1 MTSGI
6 FALIIAYYDIN
17 NFERTNES
25 NYENS

>member
-1 MTSGI
+1 MRSGI
-6 FALIIAYYDIN
+6 FGLIIAYYDIN